1 MKKWMFSI
9 SKRIA
14 ALAILA
20 MVFAMELAPATQTAY
35 ADVPYDTY
43 SYNYWKEDVK
53 QPHAYLY
60 TESFSSK
67 NFQTSLN
74 YPEDMFIT
82 SEAIYVA
89 DTGNSRILKL
99 SLSGEVLMEITAASG
114 SEDVLLKPQG
124 IFVDEENQHLY
135 VADSGNGRIV
145 EYDEKGQWI
154 RSIGRPVTELI
165 DSSQIYTPVKLVV
178 DAAGR
183 MYVTAYGINMGLI
196 EFSKE
201 GEFQGFIGATE
212 VSVSPMEYIWKNYF
226 STEEQKK
233 RMETIVPTEYSNLF
247 LDSEDFIYATIS
259 NLDDEDYLSG
269 ADAIR
274 RLNPTG
280 TDILRRLGNY
290 DIVGDLY
297 NSSEDAE
304 WSVFKDVCATEFG
317 CYYILDSAG
326 GKVFAYDYDGNSLFI
341 FGDKGNR
348 EGTMRLP
355 TAIGANADASIIY
368 VLDSQLGEIMLFEI
382 TDYGRHFLGAM
393 EKNNRGDSK
402 GAYEEWQEVLKQNS
416 NCELAYIGL
425 GKTFLKEGDYEKA
438 MEYFELGNSKKYYST
453 AFMYYR
459 KELMQD
465 YFAKAMG
472 VVGAVIL
479 VVLIV
484 VGIKKFRRWA
494 GEVRCVM
501 EKQ

>member
-1 MKKWMFSI
+1 MKNWIFHI
-9 SKRIA
+9 SKRMA

-20 MVFAMELAPATQTAY
+20 ILFAVELAPAAHTAY

-43 SYNYWKEDVK
+43 SYNYWGEDIM

-60 TESFSSK
+60 TRSFSAAD
-67 NFQTSLN
+67 FQTKLN

-82 SEAIYVA
+82 EDAIYVA

-99 SLSGEVLMEITAASG
+99 AVTGEVLLEITAAETA
-114 SEDVLLKPQG
+114 EDVLLKPQG
-124 IFVDEENQHLY
+124 IFVDAESNHLY

-145 EYDEKGQWI
+145 EYDENGQWL

-165 DSSQIYTPVKLVV
+165 DSAQVYTPVKLVV
-178 DAAGR
+178 DDAGR
-183 MYVTAYGINMGLI
+183 IYVSAYGINMGLL
-196 EFSKE
+196 EFSRE
-201 GEFQGFIGATE
+201 GVFQGFMGATE

-247 LDSEDFIYATIS
+247 LDSEGFIYATIS
-259 NLDDEDYLSG
+259 NLSDEDYLSG

-290 DIVGDLY
+290 DIIGDLY

-304 WSVFKDVCATEFG
+304 WSLFKDVCATEFG
-317 CYYILDSAG
+317 CYFILDAAG

-355 TAIGANADASIIY
+355 VAIGANGDASMIY
-368 VLDSQLGEIMLFEI
+368 VLDSQLGEIMKFEI

-393 EKNNRGDSK
+393 SKNNRGDSE
-402 GAYEEWQEVLKQNS
+402 GAYAEWQEVLKQNS

-438 MEYFELGNSKKYYST
+438 MEYFELGNSRKYYST
-453 AFMYYR
+453 AFFYYR

-465 YFAKAMG
+465 YFGKAMG
-472 VVGAVIL
+472 VAG
-479 VVLIV
+479 VVLLIV
-484 VGIKKFRRWA
+484 FAVLGVKKFRRWA

-501 EKQ
+501 EKH

>member
-1 MKKWMFSI
+1 MKNWMFNI

-20 MVFAMELAPATQTAY
+20 IVFAMEVVPATHTVY

-43 SYNYWKEDVK
+43 SYNYWGEDVM

-60 TESFSSK
+60 TDSYSATE
-67 NFQTSLN
+67 FQTKLN
-74 YPEDMFIT
+74 YPEDLFVT
-82 SEAIYVA
+82 KDAIYVA
-89 DTGNSRILKL
+89 DTGNSRVLKL
-99 SLSGEVLMEITAASG
+99 ALTGEVLLEITATQNQ
-114 SEDVLLKPQG
+114 EDLLLKPQG
-124 IFVDEENQHLY
+124 IYVDENGHLY

-145 EYDEKGQWI
+145 EYDENGQWI
-154 RSIGRPVTELI
+154 RSIGRPQTELI
-165 DSSQIYTPVKLVV
+165 DSSQMYTPVKLVV
-178 DAAGR
+178 DKAGR
-183 MYVTAYGINMGLI
+183 IYVTAYGINMGLL

-201 GEFQGFIGATE
+201 GEFQGFMGATE
-212 VSVSPMEYIWKNYF
+212 VSVSPMEYIWKNYL

-247 LDSEDFIYATIS
+247 LDSEGFIYATIS
-259 NLDDEDYLSG
+259 NLDEEDYMSG

-290 DIVGDLY
+290 EIIGDLY
-297 NSSEDAE
+297 SSSEEAE

-317 CYYILDSAG
+317 CYFILDAAG

-355 TAIGANADASIIY
+355 TAIGITEDAGVIY
-368 VLDSQLGEIMLFEI
+368 VLDSQLGEIMKFEI
-382 TDYGRHFLGAM
+382 TDYGRHFLDAM
-393 EKNNRGDSK
+393 SKNNRGDSQ

-425 GKTFLKEGDYEKA
+425 GKTFLKEGDYKKA
-438 MEYFELGNSKKYYST
+438 MEYFELGNSRKYYST
-453 AFMYYR
+453 AFFYFR
-459 KELMQD
+459 KEVMQD
-465 YFAKAMG
+465 YFGKAMG
-472 VVGAVIL
+472 VLGVIL
-479 VVLIV
+479 LVVFV
-484 VGIKKFRRWA
+484 VMGVKKFRRWA

-501 EKQ
+501 EKH

>member
-1 MKKWMFSI
+1 MKKRIFCTA
-9 SKRIA
+9 KRMA
-14 ALAILA
+14 ALAMLT
-20 MVFAMELAPATQTAY
+20 MVLTVGSAPAAQTVY
-35 ADVPYDTY
+35 ADMPYDTY
-43 SYNYWKEDVK
+43 SYNYWTEDVI

-60 TESFSSK
+60 TGSLSADD
-67 NFQTSLN
+67 FQTKLN
-74 YPEDMFIT
+74 YPEDMFLT
-82 SEAIYVA
+82 EEAVYVA
-89 DTGNSRILKL
+89 DTGNSRVLKL
-99 SLSGEVLMEITAASG
+99 SLTGKVLMEWNTAG
-114 SEDVLLKPQG
+114 GEEDRLSKPQG
-124 IFVDEENQHLY
+124 IFVTEEGHLY

-145 EYDEKGQWI
+145 EYDAEGAFL
-154 RSIGRPVTELI
+154 RSIGRPVTDLI
-165 DSSQIYTPVKLVV
+165 DSNQMYTPVKLVV
-178 DAAGR
+178 DKAGR
-183 MYVTAYGINMGLI
+183 IYVTAYGINMGLL

-201 GEFQGFIGATE
+201 GVFQGFMGAAE
-212 VSVSPMEYIWKNYF
+212 VSVNPLEYIWKNYF

-247 LDSEDFIYATIS
+247 LDKEGFIYATIS
-259 NLDDEDYLSG
+259 NLDEEGYLSG

-290 DIVGDLY
+290 NIIGDLY

-304 WSVFKDVCATEFG
+304 WSVFRDVCATGYG
-317 CYYILDSAG
+317 CYFILDSAG

-355 TAIGANADASIIY
+355 AAIGTNRDASIIY
-368 VLDSQLGEIMLFEI
+368 VLDSQLGEIMQFEI
-382 TDYGRHFLGAM
+382 TEYGSHFLGAM
-393 EKNNRGDSK
+393 EKNNRGDSQ

-425 GKTFLKEGDYEKA
+425 GKTFLKEGSYKKA

-453 AFMYYR
+453 AFYYYR
-459 KELMQD
+459 KEIMQD
-465 YFAKAMG
+465 YFSKAMG
-472 VVGAVIL
+472 LVGVIIL
-479 VVLIV
+479 VTGTVIGV
-484 VGIKKFRRWA
+484 KKFRRWA